1 MALERRNFSA
11 RFNVLTSLLSLFVV
25 ACGASA
31 PSASYAPPSPAY
43 YGGGAAQAEAMSDA
57 PTAAMPAPPPMDSP
71 APMADHGS
79 YDGDS
84 YDDEGS
90 SGDSGFFGGAEKAP
104 AAAPAA
110 PGRPVAPAA
119 RAPMGAPTP
128 AKPAPAKPA
137 GPASAQQ
144 KPGQKAEGPSS
155 QAQEKPIAPLL
166 IYTGHVGMEAPEPAV
181 VPATIDKVI
190 DLAESFGGYLA
201 ARTDTSVVVR
211 VPSRHFRD
219 AMTGL
224 EKLGEVKR
232 RSVNAEDVSE
242 QYHDLEVRLANL
254 KTVQKR
260 LQEFLAKAVN
270 VNEALQVERELE
282 RIGQEIDR
290 IEGRMRFLRARA
302 TFSTITV
309 DVTAKPKQQVVV
321 VQGPPPPPPPRV
333 ADLPIDW
340 LSRIGLETL
349 LTLR

>member
-1 MALERRNFSA
+1 MAPLLRKLKA
-11 RFNVLTSLLSLFVV
+11 RSSVLASFLSLFVV

-31 PSASYAPPSPAY
+31 PAASYAPPAQPY
-43 YGGGAAQAEAMSDA
+43 YGGGAAQESVASTGAAE
-57 PTAAMPAPPPMDSP
+57 
-71 APMADHGS
+71 APMAAPMPMNAPASRGS
-79 YDGDS
+79 ADYDSDESGGGD
-84 YDDEGS
+84 
-90 SGDSGFFGGAEKAP
+90 DSGFFGGGAKAP
-104 AAAPAA
+104 AAAQAGA
-110 PGRPVAPAA
+110 PVAPAA
-119 RAPMGAPTP
+119 RAPMGAPPVP
-128 AKPAPAKPA
+128 AKPAPP
-137 GPASAQQ
+137 PSAQQ
-144 KPGQKAEGPSS
+144 KPGQKTDGTAE
-155 QAQEKPIAPLL
+155 QAPEKTVAPLL
-166 IYTGHVGMEAPEPAV
+166 IYTGNVGMEVSEPAV
-181 VPATIDKVI
+181 VAPTIDKVI

-201 ARTDTSVVVR
+201 ARTDSSVVIR

-219 AMTGL
+219 ALTAM

-242 QYHDLEVRLANL
+242 QFHDLEVRLANL

-260 LQEFLAKAVN
+260 LQDFLSKAAN

-309 DVTAKPKQQVVV
+309 DLTAKPKQQVVV
-321 VQGPPPPPPPRV
+321 AQGPPPPPPPRT

-340 LSRIGLETL
+340 LARIGLETL